1 MTFNK
6 SILVAKYIYFHKN
19 DNKGKK
25 IINNSLLLYPF
36 NGIKLVLINSGI
48 G

>member
-6 SILVAKYIYFHKN
+6 SILVAKYIYIYFHKN

-25 IINNSLLLYPF
+25 IIN
-36 NGIKLVLINSGI
+36 
-48 G
+48 